1 MAGLVERVT
10 MLIFLPPGGKPRVA
24 GVRGNQGRMNATD
37 LSVPAVRLSGIVK
50 RFGTTAVLHD
60 IDLTFRPGEIH
71 ALVGENGA
79 GKSTVGKIIG
89 GYYTADAGTID
100 IFGDRIGNWSPRQ
113 ALQRGVAMIHQELQL
128 VPARSVVENVFLG
141 IERNAGGLLSGG
153 ESERFHALDRKCG
166 FGLDPN
172 AIVGD
177 LRIAERQK
185 VEIMRAIARD
195 ARVIIM
201 DEPTSS
207 LTADE
212 ADRLHVVIKRL
223 KADGATIVYVTHF
236 LDHVLAHSDRVTIL
250 RDGAVVRTAD
260 IAQETK
266 HSLVEAMLGEPAEI
280 AFPPIPSSPKP
291 GVPPLLSVERLST
304 DTGLDDISIVV
315 RPGEIVGLI
324 GLVGSGRTELAR
336 AIFGADRVSGGS
348 IRVGG
353 ELYDAPS
360 PARSVA
366 RCLVLVPEDRRK
378 QGLVMTQRVRENM
391 SLPHLAAGSRL
402 GFVREGI
409 ERMKVAGLIKHFD
422 VHPDLVDGAIVNY
435 SGGNQQKV
443 LLSKWVYTPP
453 RIILLDEP
461 SRGVDIGARRRI
473 HEFIVEMA
481 AGGAGVLLISSELE
495 EVMALSHRGYLMSQG
510 RMIGEVVP
518 ATTSIADVLSR
529 LFHVTASASPP
540 PRSDNV
546 SAGSAA

>member
-1 MAGLVERVT
+1 
-10 MLIFLPPGGKPRVA
+10 
-24 GVRGNQGRMNATD
+24 MNATD
-37 LSVPAVRLSGIVK
+37 LSVPAVRLSGVVK

-60 IDLTFRPGEIH
+60 IDLAFRPGEIH
-71 ALVGENGA
+71 ALIGENGA

-89 GYYTADAGTID
+89 GYYTADNGTID
-100 IFGDRIGNWSPRQ
+100 IFGERVGNWSPRQ
-113 ALQRGVAMIHQELQL
+113 ALQHGVAMIHQELQL

-153 ESERFHALDRKCG
+153 EMERFRALDQKCG
-166 FGLDPN
+166 FGLDPA

-212 ADRLHVVIKRL
+212 AERLHVVIKRL

-236 LDHVLAHSDRVTIL
+236 LDHVLAHADRVTIM

-260 IAQETK
+260 IRQETK

-280 AFPPIPSSPKP
+280 AFPAIPASPP
-291 GVPPLLSVERLST
+291 PDIQPLLTVERLST
-304 DTGLDDISIVV
+304 DTGLEDISLVV

-336 AIFGADRVSGGS
+336 AVFGADRVTGGS
-348 IRVGG
+348 IRIDGK
-353 ELYDAPS
+353 LYDRPS

-366 RCLVLVPEDRRK
+366 HGLVLVPEDRRK

-391 SLPHLAAGSRL
+391 ALPHLAAGSRL
-402 GFVREGI
+402 GFVREGL
-409 ERMKVAGLIKHFD
+409 ERTKVARLIRHFD
-422 VHPDLVDGAIVNY
+422 VHPDSVDGAVVNY

-453 RIILLDEP
+453 RMILLDEP

-473 HEFIVEMA
+473 HEFIVEAA

-495 EVMALSHRGYLMSQG
+495 EVMALSHRGYLMSRG
-510 RMIGEVVP
+510 RIIGEIVP
-518 ATTSIADVLSR
+518 AATGIADVLSR
-529 LFHVTASASPP
+529 LFHVAGGAVPPARNDAAS
-540 PRSDNV
+540 V
-546 SAGSAA
+546 GSAA

>member
-1 MAGLVERVT
+1 
-10 MLIFLPPGGKPRVA
+10 
-24 GVRGNQGRMNATD
+24 MNATD

-50 RFGTTAVLHD
+50 SFGATAVLRD
-60 IDLTFRPGEIH
+60 INLVFRPGEIH
-71 ALVGENGA
+71 AIVGENGA

-89 GYYTADAGTID
+89 GYYTADAGTIE
-100 IFGDRIGNWSPRQ
+100 IFGDRVGSWSPRQ
-113 ALQRGVAMIHQELQL
+113 ALQRGIAMIHQELQL
-128 VPARSVVENVFLG
+128 VPARSVAENVFLG
-141 IERNAGGLLSGG
+141 IERNTGGLLSGG
-153 ESERFHALDRKCG
+153 ETERFRVLDQRCG

-185 VEIMRAIARD
+185 VEVMRAIARD

-212 ADRLHVVIKRL
+212 ADRLHAVIKRL
-223 KADGATIVYVTHF
+223 KADGATIIYVTHF
-236 LDHVLAHSDRVTIL
+236 LDHVLAYADRVTIM

-260 IAQETK
+260 IAGETK
-266 HSLVEAMLGEPAEI
+266 QSLVEAMLGEPAEI
-280 AFPPIPSSPKP
+280 AFPAIPASPNSD
-291 GVPPLLSVERLST
+291 VPPLLAVERLST
-304 DTGLDDISIVV
+304 DTGLDDISLVV

-336 AIFGADRVSGGS
+336 AIFGADALTGGS

-353 ELYDAPS
+353 EVYDGPS

-366 RCLVLVPEDRRK
+366 RGLVLVPEDRRK

-391 SLPHLAAGSRL
+391 ALPHLAATSRF
-402 GFVREGI
+402 GFVREGL
-409 ERMKVAGLIKHFD
+409 ERLKVAGLIKHFD
-422 VHPDLVDGAIVNY
+422 VHPDAVDGAIVNY

-453 RIILLDEP
+453 RVILLDEP

-473 HEFIVEMA
+473 HDFIVEA
-481 AGGAGVLLISSELE
+481 ASGGAGVLLISSELE
-495 EVMALSHRGYLMSQG
+495 EVMALSHRGYLMSEG
-510 RMIGEVVP
+510 RIIGEIVP
-518 ATTSIADVLSR
+518 ATTDVADVLFR
-529 LFHVTASASPP
+529 LFHVTGRAQGERLAASTGAP
-540 PRSDNV
+540 
-546 SAGSAA
+546 A